1 MSVRWVVLSTALI
14 HNQSFTLFGFEKENF
29 QNIDFSSLLRK
40 SVRGKI
46 WEGNY
51 RVHSV
56 CFQPPSAA
64 SNKSKQVISRFFCG
78 ESLNNRWVLRG
89 TRMNIIELQGQLS
102 CNYRISYMFRIV
114 CYFSS
119 SCHSFI
125 DSIASLQSV
134 FRNLK
139 KSFLAAS

>member
-1 MSVRWVVLSTALI
+1 MCGELFLSTALV

-29 QNIDFSSLLRK
+29 QNIDFSSLWRK

-56 CFQPPSAA
+56 CFQPPSVAA
-64 SNKSKQVISRFFCG
+64 NQNKWSAVSFAENLWITG
-78 ESLNNRWVLRG
+78 DYLMALRWTSWNCRVSFRV
-89 TRMNIIELQGQLS
+89 IIES
-102 CNYRISYMFRIV
+102 VICFRIV
-114 CYFSS
+114 CYFFS
-119 SCHSFI
+119 SCHSFTNY
-125 DSIASLQSV
+125 IASLQSV

-139 KSFLAAS
+139 KSFLAAL